1 MNTRGLFL
9 GSLAAGADA
18 FVGKAEPAD
27 RLLAVL
33 SAVVAEN
40 LSCSNGL

>member
-1 MNTRGLFL
+1 MNMKGLFL

-18 FVGKAEPAD
+18 FVGKGELAG
-27 RLLAVL
+27 RLPAVL
-33 SAVVAEN
+33 SAVAAEN